1 MIPAVVSAVRN
12 KPAAASPWASAC
24 VALGALCSVACT
36 STIEQKAMEDHQTT
50 QVRTQLA
57 TDQLYAAQ
65 RRNPV
70 VKLDTVTRFTGKTVA
85 YQPTQMLPAHIG
97 RVTMRMPG
105 RHNLRTVAALIE
117 RLVDIPVTLSTDA
130 LLLQSDFAPMASA
143 QAGAARAPGAIP
155 SPGATAGPGATIGA
169 VAGGAQTPAAAARS
183 EEAELTKEVARAV
196 QKAGGPRAWVGE
208 AGAEAE
214 IELNHQGTLVSLLD
228 HVALHLGLKWR
239 YSEGRIHFYRMVNRT
254 FVVRTMPGN
263 LTQTGSVNVGLM
275 TVTGSSDVNVW
286 SGIEKNLALLL
297 SRHGRF
303 HVDQSMGSVTVHD
316 ASTNVEAVDRY
327 IDSLNRQLGRQ
338 VALHV
343 EVLQVTLSNDHQAGI
358 DWNWIVGLNG
368 GSLSFAGPPSLTKD
382 AASVGLISGD
392 GGNQWMV
399 RALERFGR
407 VSSAYASV
415 ITTMNRQAVPLGS
428 QSTQSYLKQIGST
441 TITAANG
448 TSMFGPPSLLP
459 GEITTGFS
467 MILLP
472 IVLDSN
478 HVLMHC
484 AISISSLKGLE
495 TFSSGV
501 GLSQQSVQQPN
512 IAKFDTQ
519 QRMTVKSGETIVL
532 SGYENESVESKQT
545 DVVRNALPGS
555 RVNSRNK
562 TTLVVLITPK
572 LLDI

>member
-1 MIPAVVSAVRN
+1 M
-12 KPAAASPWASAC
+12 KPAAMSAERHKPAGVSLWKSAW
-24 VALGALCSVACT
+24 VALGALCTVACT
-36 STIEQKAMEDHQTT
+36 STIEQKALEDHQAT

-105 RHNLRTVAALIE
+105 RHNLRTVAGLIE
-117 RLVDIPVTLSTDA
+117 RMVNIPVTLSSDA
-130 LLLQSDFAPMASA
+130 LLPQSEFAPMASA
-143 QAGAARAPGAIP
+143 QAGASRAPGATP
-155 SPGATAGPGATIGA
+155 SPMTAPGGAGGNAQNPATA
-169 VAGGAQTPAAAARS
+169 VRS
-183 EEAELTKEVARAV
+183 EEAELTKNVARAV
-196 QKAGGPRAWVGE
+196 QKAGGPRTWLEE
-208 AGAEAE
+208 AGAETE
-214 IELNHQGTLVSLLD
+214 IELNHQGTLVGLLD
-228 HVALHLGLKWR
+228 HVALHMGLKWR

-263 LTQTGSVNVGLM
+263 MTQTGGVSVGLM
-275 TVTGSSDVNVW
+275 TVTGNSDVNVW
-286 SGIEKNLALLL
+286 GGIEKNLALLL
-297 SRHGRF
+297 SRHGRS

-358 DWNWIVGLNG
+358 DWGWVVGLNG
-368 GSLSFAGPPSLTKD
+368 GNLSLTGPPSLTKD
-382 AASVGLISGD
+382 AASVGIMGTDSS
-392 GGNQWMV
+392 NQWMV

-428 QSTQSYLKQIGST
+428 QSTQSYLRQIGST

-501 GLSQQSVQQPN
+501 GLSQQSLQQPN
-512 IAKFDTQ
+512 VAKFDTQ

-532 SGYENESVESKQT
+532 SGYENDSTESKQT

>member
-1 MIPAVVSAVRN
+1 M
-12 KPAAASPWASAC
+12 KPAAMSAARHKPAGVSPWKSVW
-24 VALGALCSVACT
+24 VALGALCTVACT
-36 STIEQKAMEDHQTT
+36 STIEQKALEDHQAT

-70 VKLDTVTRFTGKTVA
+70 VKRDTVTRFTGKTVA

-105 RHNLRTVAALIE
+105 RHNLRTVAGLIE
-117 RLVDIPVTLSTDA
+117 RMVNIPVTLSSDA
-130 LLLQSDFAPMASA
+130 LLPQSEFAPMASA
-143 QAGAARAPGAIP
+143 QAGASRAPGATP
-155 SPGATAGPGATIGA
+155 SPMTAPGGAAGTAQNPATA
-169 VAGGAQTPAAAARS
+169 VRS
-183 EEAELTKEVARAV
+183 EEAELTKNVARAV
-196 QKAGGPRAWVGE
+196 QKAGGPRTWLEE
-208 AGAEAE
+208 AGAETE
-214 IELNHQGTLVSLLD
+214 IELNHQGTLVGLLD
-228 HVALHLGLKWR
+228 HVALHMGLKWR

-263 LTQTGSVNVGLM
+263 MTQTGGVSVGLM
-275 TVTGSSDVNVW
+275 TVTGNSDVNVW
-286 SGIEKNLALLL
+286 GGIEKNLALLL
-297 SRHGRF
+297 SRHGRS

-358 DWNWIVGLNG
+358 DWGWVVGLNG
-368 GSLSFAGPPSLTKD
+368 GNLSLTGPPSLTKD
-382 AASVGLISGD
+382 AASVGIMGTDSS
-392 GGNQWMV
+392 NQWMV

-428 QSTQSYLKQIGST
+428 QSTQSYLRQIGST

-501 GLSQQSVQQPN
+501 GLSQQSLQQPN
-512 IAKFDTQ
+512 VAKFDTQ

-532 SGYENESVESKQT
+532 SGYENDSTESKQT

>member
-1 MIPAVVSAVRN
+1 M
-12 KPAAASPWASAC
+12 KPAAMSAARHKPAGVSLWKSAW
-24 VALGALCSVACT
+24 VALGALCTVACT
-36 STIEQKAMEDHQTT
+36 STIEQKALEDHQAT

-105 RHNLRTVAALIE
+105 RHNLRTVAGLIE
-117 RLVDIPVTLSTDA
+117 RMVNIPVTLSSDA
-130 LLLQSDFAPMASA
+130 LLPQSEFAPMASA
-143 QAGAARAPGAIP
+143 QAGASRAPGATP
-155 SPGATAGPGATIGA
+155 SPMTAPGGAGGNAQNPATA
-169 VAGGAQTPAAAARS
+169 VRS
-183 EEAELTKEVARAV
+183 EEAELTKNVARAV
-196 QKAGGPRAWVGE
+196 QKAGGPRTWLEE
-208 AGAEAE
+208 AGAETE
-214 IELNHQGTLVSLLD
+214 IELNHQGTLVGLLD
-228 HVALHLGLKWR
+228 HVALHMGLKWR

-263 LTQTGSVNVGLM
+263 MTQTGGVSVGLM
-275 TVTGSSDVNVW
+275 TVTGNSDVNVW
-286 SGIEKNLALLL
+286 GGIEKNLALLL
-297 SRHGRF
+297 SRHGRS

-358 DWNWIVGLNG
+358 DWGWVVGLNG
-368 GSLSFAGPPSLTKD
+368 GNLSLTGPPSLTKD
-382 AASVGLISGD
+382 AASVGIMGTDSS
-392 GGNQWMV
+392 NQWMV

-428 QSTQSYLKQIGST
+428 QSTQSYLRQIGST

-501 GLSQQSVQQPN
+501 GLSQQSLQQPN
-512 IAKFDTQ
+512 VAKFDTQ

-532 SGYENESVESKQT
+532 SGYENDSTESKQT

>member
-1 MIPAVVSAVRN
+1 M
-12 KPAAASPWASAC
+12 KPAAMSAARHKPAGVSLWKSVW
-24 VALGALCSVACT
+24 VALGALCTVACT
-36 STIEQKAMEDHQTT
+36 STIEQKALEDHQAT

-105 RHNLRTVAALIE
+105 RHNLRTVAGLIE
-117 RLVDIPVTLSTDA
+117 RMVNIPVTLSSDA
-130 LLLQSDFAPMASA
+130 LLPQSEFAPMASA
-143 QAGAARAPGAIP
+143 QAGASRAPGATP
-155 SPGATAGPGATIGA
+155 SPMTAPGGAAGTAQNPATA
-169 VAGGAQTPAAAARS
+169 VRS
-183 EEAELTKEVARAV
+183 EEAELTKNVARAV
-196 QKAGGPRAWVGE
+196 QKAGGPRTWLEE
-208 AGAEAE
+208 AGAETE
-214 IELNHQGTLVSLLD
+214 IELNHQGTLVGLLD
-228 HVALHLGLKWR
+228 HVALHMGLKWR

-263 LTQTGSVNVGLM
+263 MTQTGGVSVGLM
-275 TVTGSSDVNVW
+275 TVTGNSDVNVW
-286 SGIEKNLALLL
+286 GGIEKNLALLL
-297 SRHGRF
+297 SRHGRS

-358 DWNWIVGLNG
+358 DWGWVVGLNG
-368 GSLSFAGPPSLTKD
+368 GNLSLTGPPSLTKD
-382 AASVGLISGD
+382 AASVGIMGTDSS
-392 GGNQWMV
+392 NQWMV

-428 QSTQSYLKQIGST
+428 QSTQSYLRQIGST

-501 GLSQQSVQQPN
+501 GLSQQSLQQPN
-512 IAKFDTQ
+512 VAKFDTQ

-532 SGYENESVESKQT
+532 SGYENDSTESKQT

>member
-1 MIPAVVSAVRN
+1 M
-12 KPAAASPWASAC
+12 KPAAMSAARHKPAGVSLWKSAW
-24 VALGALCSVACT
+24 VALGALCTVACT
-36 STIEQKAMEDHQTT
+36 STIEQKALEDHQAT

-105 RHNLRTVAALIE
+105 RHNLRTVAGLIE
-117 RLVDIPVTLSTDA
+117 RMVNIPVTLSSDA
-130 LLLQSDFAPMASA
+130 LLPQSEFAPMASA
-143 QAGAARAPGAIP
+143 QAGASRAPGATP
-155 SPGATAGPGATIGA
+155 SPMTAPGGAGGNAQNPATA
-169 VAGGAQTPAAAARS
+169 VRS
-183 EEAELTKEVARAV
+183 EEAELTKNVARAV
-196 QKAGGPRAWVGE
+196 QKAGGPRTWLEE
-208 AGAEAE
+208 AGAETE
-214 IELNHQGTLVSLLD
+214 IELNHQGTLVGLLD
-228 HVALHLGLKWR
+228 HVALHMGLKWR

-263 LTQTGSVNVGLM
+263 MTQTGGVSVGLM
-275 TVTGSSDVNVW
+275 TVTGNSDVNVW
-286 SGIEKNLALLL
+286 GGIEKNLVLLL
-297 SRHGRF
+297 SRHGRS

-358 DWNWIVGLNG
+358 DWGWVVGLNG
-368 GSLSFAGPPSLTKD
+368 GNLSLTGPPSLTKD
-382 AASVGLISGD
+382 AASVGIMGTDSS
-392 GGNQWMV
+392 NQWMV

-428 QSTQSYLKQIGST
+428 QSTQSYLRQIGST

-501 GLSQQSVQQPN
+501 GLSQQSLQQPN
-512 IAKFDTQ
+512 VAKFDTQ

-532 SGYENESVESKQT
+532 SGYENDSTESKQT

>member
-1 MIPAVVSAVRN
+1 M
-12 KPAAASPWASAC
+12 KPAAMSAARHKPAGVSLWKSAW
-24 VALGALCSVACT
+24 VALGALCTVACT
-36 STIEQKAMEDHQTT
+36 STIEQKALEDHQAT

-105 RHNLRTVAALIE
+105 RHNLRTVAGLIE
-117 RLVDIPVTLSTDA
+117 RMVNIPVTLSSDA
-130 LLLQSDFAPMASA
+130 LLPQSEFAPMASA
-143 QAGAARAPGAIP
+143 QAGASRAPGATP
-155 SPGATAGPGATIGA
+155 SPMTAPGGAGGNAQNPATA
-169 VAGGAQTPAAAARS
+169 VRS
-183 EEAELTKEVARAV
+183 EEAELTKNVARAV
-196 QKAGGPRAWVGE
+196 QKAGGPRTWLEE
-208 AGAEAE
+208 AGAETE
-214 IELNHQGTLVSLLD
+214 IELNHQGTLVGLLD
-228 HVALHLGLKWR
+228 HVALHMGLKWR

-263 LTQTGSVNVGLM
+263 MTQTGGVSVGLM
-275 TVTGSSDVNVW
+275 TVTGNSDVNVW
-286 SGIEKNLALLL
+286 GGIEKNLALLL
-297 SRHGRF
+297 SRHGRS

-358 DWNWIVGLNG
+358 DWGWVVGLNG
-368 GSLSFAGPPSLTKD
+368 GNLSLTGPPSLTKD
-382 AASVGLISGD
+382 AASVGIMGTD
-392 GGNQWMV
+392 GNNQWMV

-428 QSTQSYLKQIGST
+428 QSTQSYLRQIGST

-501 GLSQQSVQQPN
+501 GLSQQSLQQPN
-512 IAKFDTQ
+512 VAKFDTQ

-532 SGYENESVESKQT
+532 SGYENDSTESKQT

>member
-1 MIPAVVSAVRN
+1 
-12 KPAAASPWASAC
+12 
-24 VALGALCSVACT
+24 L
-36 STIEQKAMEDHQTT
+36 E
-50 QVRTQLA
+50 
-57 TDQLYAAQ
+57 
-65 RRNPV
+65 
-70 VKLDTVTRFTGKTVA
+70 
-85 YQPTQMLPAHIG
+85 
-97 RVTMRMPG
+97 
-105 RHNLRTVAALIE
+105 
-117 RLVDIPVTLSTDA
+117 
-130 LLLQSDFAPMASA
+130 
-143 QAGAARAPGAIP
+143 
-155 SPGATAGPGATIGA
+155 
-169 VAGGAQTPAAAARS
+169 
-183 EEAELTKEVARAV
+183 
-196 QKAGGPRAWVGE
+196 E
-208 AGAEAE
+208 AGAETE
-214 IELNHQGTLVSLLD
+214 IELNHQGTLVGLLD
-228 HVALHLGLKWR
+228 HVALHMGLKWR

-263 LTQTGSVNVGLM
+263 MTQTGGVSVGLM
-275 TVTGSSDVNVW
+275 TVTGNSDVNVW
-286 SGIEKNLALLL
+286 GGIEKNLVLLL
-297 SRHGRF
+297 SRHGRS

-358 DWNWIVGLNG
+358 DWGWVVGLNG
-368 GSLSFAGPPSLTKD
+368 GNLSLTGPPSLTKD
-382 AASVGLISGD
+382 AASVGIMGTDSS
-392 GGNQWMV
+392 NQWMV

-428 QSTQSYLKQIGST
+428 QSTQSYLRQIGST

-501 GLSQQSVQQPN
+501 GLSQQSLQQPN
-512 IAKFDTQ
+512 VAKFDTQ

-532 SGYENESVESKQT
+532 SGYENDSTESKQT